1 MVVQPNITGKI
12 DTKIEC
18 EDKVRAE
25 IARALASR
33 NASNYSC
40 IYGDDPAGDLAL
52 KFENG
57 DKDQTI
63 VIEVRSWPA
72 LVYDRIVQELAI

>member
-1 MVVQPNITGKI
+1 MLDEPNITGKI

-33 NASNYSC
+33 NASSYSC
-40 IYGDDPAGDLAL
+40 IYGDDPAGDLAM

-72 LVYDRIVQELAI
+72 SVYDRIVGELAI

>member
-1 MVVQPNITGKI
+1 MVEPPNITGKI

-25 IARALASR
+25 ITRALATR

-40 IYGDDPAGDLAL
+40 IYGDDPIGDLAL

-72 LVYDRIVQELAI
+72 LVYERIVEELVI

>member
-1 MVVQPNITGKI
+1 MADGPDITGKL

-40 IYGDDPAGDLAL
+40 IYGDDAAGDLAL

-72 LVYDRIVQELAI
+72 LVYERIVQELAI

>member
-1 MVVQPNITGKI
+1 MTASPNITGKI

-18 EDKVRAE
+18 EETVRAE
-25 IARALASR
+25 VVRALAR
-33 NASNYSC
+33 LNATGYSC

-63 VIEVRSWPA
+63 VIEVRSWPTFI
-72 LVYDRIVQELAI
+72 YDRIVNELAI